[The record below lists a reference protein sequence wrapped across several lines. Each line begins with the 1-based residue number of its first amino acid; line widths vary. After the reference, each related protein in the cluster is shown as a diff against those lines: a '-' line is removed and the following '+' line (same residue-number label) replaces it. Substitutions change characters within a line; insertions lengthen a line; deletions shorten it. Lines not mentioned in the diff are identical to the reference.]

1 MHRKQPKNKQP
12 LLLLLLLSLLILLTG
27 IEANGAGFR
36 LIYNNDNLGELDG
49 CG

>member
-1 MHRKQPKNKQP
+1 MNRQPARNKLNALFLLLP
-12 LLLLLLLSLLILLTG
+12 LLVLFARAEV
-27 IEANGAGFR
+27 EAAGFR